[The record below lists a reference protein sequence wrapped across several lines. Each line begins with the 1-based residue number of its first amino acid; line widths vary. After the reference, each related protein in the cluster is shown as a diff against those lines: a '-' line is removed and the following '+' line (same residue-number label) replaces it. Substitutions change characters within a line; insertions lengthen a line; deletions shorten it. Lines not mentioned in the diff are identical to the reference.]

1 MKKILI
7 ICTGNSCR
15 SQMAEGFL
23 RSLDSSLHI
32 RSAGTKPGPRVAL
45 RAVQVMAE
53 IGLDISHHQ
62 PENVDIYL
70 GEAWD
75 YVITVCDSAK
85 ESCPYFSGKVQ
96 YRQHI
101 GFDDPWEA
109 TGTEEEILGEYRRV
123 RDEIRRDFTK
133 FYKENLKG

>member
-1 MKKILI
+1 MRKILI

-23 RSLDSSLHI
+23 RSLDSSLYI
-32 RSAGTKPGPRVAL
+32 RSAGTKPGPQVAPK
-45 RAVQVMAE
+45 AVQVMAE

-62 PENVDIYL
+62 PELVDQYL
-70 GEAWD
+70 NEAWD
-75 YVITVCDSAK
+75 FVITVCDSAK
-85 ESCPYFSGKVQ
+85 EACPYFPGKVDH
-96 YRQHI
+96 RLHI

-133 FYKENLKG
+133 FYEENLKA